1 LPTGPVI
8 GEFVWLPRGQKL
20 GIGLTA
26 PVVASRDF
34 PGSKMS
40 RFVLCIASH
49 LLHWITDRRCPAC
62 GRAEVRRSTRKNFFE
77 AALLPF
83 LLTRPFRCDRFY
95 CLALRRRV
103 SSPFPRNQRRTD
115 LLQNLRS
122 RSTKTGRTKSEV
134 CHKAKA
140 RLHEDVRFESFN

>member
-1 LPTGPVI
+1 
-8 GEFVWLPRGQKL
+8 
-20 GIGLTA
+20 
-26 PVVASRDF
+26 
-34 PGSKMS
+34 MS
-40 RFVLCIASH
+40 RFVIRIASH

-103 SSPFPRNQRRTD
+103 SALSAKPTSDRPPTEFTVPVYEDGEDEERR
-115 LLQNLRS
+115 LP
-122 RSTKTGRTKSEV
+122 
-134 CHKAKA
+134 
-140 RLHEDVRFESFN
+140 